1 MADQVDEVKQKT
13 DIVSLISEFIDLK
26 KAGRN
31 YRALCPFHSERT
43 PSFMVSSELQIYK
56 CFGCGNAG
64 DAFTFLEMYEGMDFY
79 EALKFLAERASVKL
93 SPVQGGRRSEKQK
106 LYELNA
112 HASQLYHYLL
122 LKHKVGQTALAY
134 LTKERGLKLD
144 TIVKFRLG
152 YSPDN
157 SQVLRNFLVDKK
169 GYQIQEIETAGLAI
183 SREKRVIDRFAG
195 RVIFPLFDHR
205 GNVAGFA
212 GRLLPQSEK
221 SDLAKYI
228 NSPETPVYH
237 KGNLLYGLNIARGEI
252 KQKNQAVIVE
262 GELDVISSWQAGFRN
277 VVATKGSALTEDQIR
292 LLSRFAKELVLA
304 MDTDLA
310 GNAAARRGVSIAQN
324 EGLSVRVARI
334 KGYKDPDEIARRDP
348 KALKKAIGDSVG
360 AWDFII
366 DSIFSKHD
374 IDSGEGK
381 AGFSREILPVL
392 VSIADKIVQAHYVE
406 IVARRLKV
414 PSEAVTQQLAKI
426 SEARKVEKPEIAIDK
441 KKGRGRRE
449 LLEER
454 FLTLIFQSEPDILSK
469 RRDYSLIKTP
479 LNKRIA
485 DEYKKYSSK
494 NKKFDPAK
502 FSEALPK
509 ELLVGFAE
517 MVLADTQ
524 GLTDSPD
531 RLNKEFGV
539 VVGEL
544 GELTIKEKLKELG
557 VKIREYEEGG
567 KEEKLEKAKRAFA
580 RLTDKLSSLEEQKI
594 SGIIL
599 HE

>member
-31 YRALCPFHSERT
+31 YKALCPFHSEKT
-43 PSFMVSSELQIYK
+43 SSFMVSPELQIYK
-56 CFGCGNAG
+56 CFGCGEAG
-64 DAFTFLEMYEGMDFY
+64 DAFTFLEKYEGMDFY
-79 EALKFLAERASVKL
+79 EALKFLAERAGVKL
-93 SPVQGGRRSEKQK
+93 SPVQGKRRSEKQR

-122 LKHKVGQTALAY
+122 LKHKVGQTALTY
-134 LTKERGLKLD
+134 LTKGRGLKLD
-144 TIVKFRLG
+144 TIKKFRLG

-157 SQVLRNFLVDKK
+157 PQVLKNFLVDRK
-169 GYQIQEIETAGLAI
+169 GYRIQEIEAAGLAI
-183 SREKRVIDRFAG
+183 SRNKGVIDRFAG

-228 NSPETPVYH
+228 NSPETSVYH
-237 KGNLLYGLNIARGEI
+237 KGNLLYGLNITRSDI
-252 KQKNQAVIVE
+252 KEKNQAVVVE
-262 GELDVISSWQAGFRN
+262 GELDVLSSWQAGFRN

-292 LLSRFAKELVLA
+292 LLSRFVKELVLA

-334 KGYKDPDEIARRDP
+334 KGYKDPDEIARKDS
-348 KALKKAIGDSVG
+348 KALKRAIDNSVG

-366 DSIFSKHD
+366 DLIFSKHD
-374 IDSGEGK
+374 VDSGEGK
-381 AGFSREILPVL
+381 AGLSREILPVL
-392 VSIADKIVQAHYVE
+392 ANIADKIVQAHYVE
-406 IVARRLKV
+406 IVARRIKV
-414 PSEAVTQQLAKI
+414 PPEAVAEQLAKI
-426 SEARKVEKPEIAIDK
+426 YEAKKVQKPEIAIDK

-454 FLTLIFQSEPDILSK
+454 FLTLIFQSEPDIFSK
-469 RRDYSLIKTP
+469 RKFYSLIKTP
-479 LNKRIA
+479 LYKRIA

-502 FSEALPK
+502 FSVVLPK

-517 MVLADTQ
+517 MVLVDTQ
-524 GLTDSPD
+524 GLTDSPE
-531 RLNKEFGV
+531 RLNKELEV
-539 VVGEL
+539 VADEL
-544 GELTIKEKLKELG
+544 EELALKEKLKEIG

-567 KEEKLEKAKRAFA
+567 KKKKLEEAKRAFVK
-580 RLTDKLSSLEEQKI
+580 LTDKLSSLEGEVRR
-594 SGIIL
+594 GIIL
-599 HE
+599 HG